1 MKESLRTIFQSPFDI
16 KQWNNLLQNLFK
28 ATELRLVPENFETNH
43 TEEGYYLG
51 NIQTS
56 DSYRIGL
63 FHYNIKQGSV
73 ANKRVGL
80 RKLVKTFI
88 NPQWGEFDAALV
100 VFNEIQSPSPNPVP
114 EKYWR
119 LSFICDIKDEA
130 TAPKRYTY
138 VFGNKELLYKT
149 PIDRFIFLKDKGISF
164 ENLKKAFS
172 VEALSD
178 EFFDKYREQY
188 ANFIQYITG
197 KRFVKSGSKWEEK
210 NVATPN
216 YKFMQAFGNDEKKIR
231 DYIKK
236 MMGRITFLHF
246 LQRKGWMCGDLNY
259 MQNLFQR
266 SSHQDDYLDAV
277 LEPLFFGI
285 LNTKPEQR
293 EALFEKYSWDKS
305 LLAEWSDIPYLNGG
319 LFERDENDEPE
330 SKFPAEYFE
339 RLFNFFS
346 EYNFTIDEN
355 DPNDA
360 EVGVDPEMLGKIFEN
375 LLEDNKDKGAFYTP
389 KEIVRYMC
397 QESLIA
403 YLETNTSIAKE
414 KIRNFVISPEEGIA
428 DISEKWRCSL
438 IKALENVKICDP
450 AIGSGAFPMGLL
462 NELLRCR
469 EALVE
474 TSPLWRLNE
483 SEKPKYNRAEIKK
496 SIIQN
501 NIYGVDIEKG
511 AVDIARLRF
520 WLSIVVDE
528 EEASPLPNLDYK
540 IMQGNSLI
548 ESYRGLDL
556 SKLTYAKKGGGHITQ
571 YSIFEDDTKQLQREV
586 TQLLTQYY
594 SCSDHDKKT
603 DLRNKISNTIAKQ
616 LSVQNFDAD
625 ILRELRTLDLAG
637 NDQFFLWHTWFSDV
651 FNREGDNKGF
661 DIVIGNPP
669 YNEISDKEEKAFYQ
683 KHFKDVL
690 SKHYDLYIFFFK
702 IGIDLL
708 REKGIMTYITPHTFT
723 WYPQFI
729 ALREYIYNKTTILE
743 ITDRIKSIF
752 DSAVVDNSIISL
764 QKGIFEKKSNFSFLE
779 YIDNKLKTINNL
791 YLNREEFNSQRFD
804 YTGLINIGKL
814 NRLNNGCVPLGEI
827 TKSSQGITVYAKVQG
842 EKINYFRDTVVSSY
856 SRPCLRG
863 KNINRYS
870 YSCNQYIE
878 YGKWLWCPRE
888 PIYFENE
895 KIFIRQTSD
904 SLIGTYV
911 KEPMCATD
919 SIHSIISKDTKY
931 SLKYILGIL
940 NSSLGNYMYKLM
952 SCETGKVF
960 AQVKL
965 AVLRELPIKIVSE
978 SQQIPIIKLVDKILE
993 IKKESLGK
1001 DTSIEETMINNLIY
1015 DIYGLS
1021 KDEIKIIEE
1030 STC

>member
-1 MKESLRTIFQSPFDI
+1 
-16 KQWNNLLQNLFK
+16 
-28 ATELRLVPENFETNH
+28 
-43 TEEGYYLG
+43 
-51 NIQTS
+51 
-56 DSYRIGL
+56 
-63 FHYNIKQGSV
+63 
-73 ANKRVGL
+73 
-80 RKLVKTFI
+80 
-88 NPQWGEFDAALV
+88 
-100 VFNEIQSPSPNPVP
+100 
-114 EKYWR
+114 
-119 LSFICDIKDEA
+119 
-130 TAPKRYTY
+130 
-138 VFGNKELLYKT
+138 
-149 PIDRFIFLKDKGISF
+149 
-164 ENLKKAFS
+164 
-172 VEALSD
+172 
-178 EFFDKYREQY
+178 
-188 ANFIQYITG
+188 
-197 KRFVKSGSKWEEK
+197 
-210 NVATPN
+210 
-216 YKFMQAFGNDEKKIR
+216 MQAFGNDEKKIR

-259 MQNLFQR
+259 MQNLFER
-266 SSHQDDYLDAV
+266 SAHQDDYLDYV

-285 LNTKPEQR
+285 LNTKPEER
-293 EALFEKYSWDKS
+293 EAVFDDYLWDKS
-305 LLAEWSDIPYLNGG
+305 LLTEWNEIPYLNGG

-330 SKFPAEYFE
+330 SKFPAELFR

-403 YLETNTSIAKE
+403 YLDTATSIAAE
-414 KIRNFVISPEEGIA
+414 KIRKFVITPEEGVF
-428 DISEKWRCSL
+428 DIPENKKAKL
-438 IKALENVKICDP
+438 IDALKDVKICDP

-469 EALVE
+469 EALSA
-474 TSPLWRLNE
+474 TTTFNFPFSTFN
-483 SEKPKYNRAEIKK
+483 SNRSSLKK
-496 SIIQN
+496 DIIQN

-528 EEASPLPNLDYK
+528 ETPSPLPNLDYK

-571 YSIFEDDTKQLQREV
+571 YSIFEDDTKQEQRRV
-586 TQLLTQYY
+586 TELLSQYY
-594 SCSDHDKKT
+594 SCCDHSKKKE
-603 DLRNKISNTIAKQ
+603 LRDKISDTINKQ
-616 LSVQNFDAD
+616 LSVQNFDHD

-637 NDQFFLWHTWFSDV
+637 NDNFFLWHTWFSDV
-651 FNREGDNKGF
+651 FNREGDKKGF

-669 YNEISDKEEKAFYQ
+669 YNEISDKEEKSFYQ

-919 SIHSIISKDTKY
+919 SIHSIISKDMRY

-965 AVLRELPIKIVSE
+965 AVLREFSIKIVSE

-993 IKKESLGK
+993 IKKESPDK

-1015 DIYGLS
+1015 DKDWYRCYGW
-1021 KDEIKIIEE
+1021 
-1030 STC
+1030 

>member
-1 MKESLRTIFQSPFDI
+1 MKESLKNIFQSPFSI
-16 KQWNNLLQNLFK
+16 NQWYVLLQDFFK
-28 ATELRLVPENFETNH
+28 ASELKSTPERIESNN

-56 DSYRIGL
+56 DFYRIGL
-63 FHYNIKQGSV
+63 FHYKITHGSV

-80 RKLVKTFI
+80 RNLVKTFI
-88 NPQWGEFDAALV
+88 NPRWGEFEAALV
-100 VFNEIQSPSPNPVP
+100 IFDSGDH
-114 EKYWR
+114 WR
-119 LSFICDIKDEA
+119 LSFICDINGEA
-130 TAPKRYTY
+130 TAAKRYTY
-138 VFGNKELLYKT
+138 VFGSKELLYKT
-149 PIDRFIFLKDKGISF
+149 PIDRFIFLKDKGMSF

-188 ANFIQYITG
+188 ADFIQYITG

-210 NVATPN
+210 TCGIANE
-216 YKFMQAFGNDEKKIR
+216 KLMQAFGNDEKKIR

-259 MQNLFQR
+259 MQNLFER
-266 SSHQDDYLDAV
+266 SAHQDDYLDYV

-285 LNTKPEQR
+285 LNTKPEER
-293 EALFEKYSWDKS
+293 EAVFDDYLWDKS
-305 LLAEWSDIPYLNGG
+305 LLTEWNEIPYLNGG

-330 SKFPAEYFE
+330 SKFPAELFR

-414 KIRNFVISPEEGIA
+414 KIRNFVLSPEEGIA

-462 NELLRCR
+462 NELLKCR
-469 EALVE
+469 EAPSTFNFQFSTFNSTRSQL
-474 TSPLWRLNE
+474 
-483 SEKPKYNRAEIKK
+483 KK

-528 EEASPLPNLDYK
+528 DTPSPLPNLDYK

-556 SKLTYAKKGGGHITQ
+556 SKLTYTKKGSGHITQ
-571 YSIFEDDTKQLQREV
+571 YSIFEDDTKQEQRRV
-586 TQLLTQYY
+586 TELLSQYY
-594 SCSDHDKKT
+594 SCCDHSKKKE
-603 DLRNKISNTIAKQ
+603 LRDKISDTINKQ
-616 LSVQNFDAD
+616 LSVQNFDHD

-637 NDQFFLWHTWFSDV
+637 NEQFFLWHTWFSDV
-651 FNREGDNKGF
+651 FNREGDKKGF

-669 YNEISDKEEKAFYQ
+669 YNEISDKEEKTFYQ

-708 REKGIMTYITPHTFT
+708 HEKGIMTYITPHTFT

-764 QKGIFEKKSNFSFLE
+764 QKGIFEKKSSFSFIE

-791 YLNREEFNSQRFD
+791 YLNREQFNSQRFD
-804 YTGLINIGKL
+804 YTGLINIDKL
-814 NRLNNGCVPLGEI
+814 NRLNKECVPLGEI

-842 EKINYFRDTVVSSY
+842 EKINYFRDAVVSSY

-919 SIHSIISKDTKY
+919 SIHSIISKDTRY

-993 IKKESLGK
+993 IKKESPDK

-1021 KDEIKIIEE
+1021 KDEIKIIEG
-1030 STC
+1030 SV